1 MAHCLRGMDDD
12 RSDRQG
18 GKNNRDAL
26 GRTDLTPQK
35 TTRPR
40 LDDDDSEG
48 ASTAMEPEVDSN
60 AAGMG
65 ASADGETGDAAAVER
80 GSGEAAAVGES
91 SRGLERRDPPAQ
103 NTAQDGT
110 SRVSVSVARGWARRL

>member
-1 MAHCLRGMDDD
+1 MRRHW
-12 RSDRQG
+12 S
-18 GKNNRDAL
+18 L

-35 TTRPR
+35 VTRPR
-40 LDDDDSEG
+40 VDDDDSEG

-80 GSGEAAAVGES
+80 DSGEAAAVGES

-110 SRVSVSVARGWARRL
+110 SRVSVSVARGWA